1 LPARPARAPAL
12 TGEVCFASLV
22 VVAVAC
28 GALVAALLDR
38 RIDPTLHVSTDIIG
52 YATFHAFNPS
62 VYEEKYLLVVLVFPL
77 VSLATFFLTLRL
89 WRWRQLPLP
98 AFARGAR
105 RPVAAPDA
113 APGGSQSPTD
123 TLVMPLVRSLGVG
136 ATLGLVL
143 AIAHNDGG
151 AGAWRDVIVI
161 AGAYTL
167 VVWAASALLAR
178 GQVDSARGLHLR
190 VQMGRLNAAGA
201 ACALL
206 GLTVASQATQVT
218 VMSDGT
224 VHHYAWLPVW
234 LGALVVVAAV
244 CVVAITLLRAGSD
257 AAAVARIERR
267 VIFLVT
273 LPLALFLALA
283 AAPGALPTFL
293 SFEDGQA
300 LTTLRLVQSG
310 AFPWRDWI
318 STHGILEDA
327 FASLLT
333 TSAVQDSA
341 WGAAAGKALLVDPL
355 CLLSYY
361 FLAYRVI
368 GRRWL
373 LAPVAALLFFRYGTS
388 LTFVRFIFWPLLLV
402 LLWFVLERKSRWLAA
417 TLGGALVIQAV
428 ISPETA
434 YCLPAVGLAILAADV
449 YATGRRRSA
458 LRLTAFTT
466 TVWTALGA
474 VLVGV
479 VLIVLL
485 IGQRALPAFINY
497 YTSFVPGHSLSGG
510 APHDPLG
517 ALDVEE
523 ILLPILAVLA
533 AMALL
538 AAKLWLRLRLT
549 TLNWMLV
556 AAAILEGLYYPKF
569 LDRADE
575 PHIWEVFATAVP
587 LFIILVASLVEVARR
602 VPQRPNPGGAMRRP
616 RPAAVALV
624 AVLAAFVVVT
634 GGRAV
639 AAAPDNYRV
648 TVASEPAIASV
659 GYGSPYALDPPSMAS
674 DVGIL
679 LHAYLPSG
687 GHVFDFTN
695 EPGLLYYVLDF
706 HPSTAY
712 YNVSI
717 AIRDI
722 IQQDVIAQLR
732 ADQPVFVVYSQIE
745 TGLPKWGDVPN
756 MVRHY
761 DVSRYLL
768 AHYRPFADV
777 DGQTIYVIDTAHLP
791 DPASLK
797 LPLSQ
802 PLVVTDLPFRGFDCD
817 WGYSPNFLSVS
828 PASVSPVPP
837 QPGASASSATV
848 TRENQN
854 SILLIPPA
862 GHRWSDYQWIEVNAA
877 SSFTTSTMTLADQPN
892 SAGERRAITFAT
904 SPTSPSAYRFPIGAC
919 SQWRGYGSAPLH
931 LSMTTHQDIRGIRL
945 LP

>member
-1 LPARPARAPAL
+1 MAL
-12 TGEVCFASLV
+12 AG
-22 VVAVAC
+22 
-28 GALVAALLDR
+28 GAGVAALLAL

-62 VYEEKYLLVVLVFPL
+62 VYEQKYLLAVLVFPL
-77 VSLATFFLTLRL
+77 VSLATFFLTLRA
-89 WRWRQLPLP
+89 WRRRALPLP
-98 AFARGAR
+98 SFATGGS
-105 RPVAAPDA
+105 RPVTAPDT
-113 APGGSQSPTD
+113 SPSPNHTP
-123 TLVMPLVRSLGVG
+123 VMALGVG
-136 ATLGLVL
+136 ATFGLIL
-143 AIAHNDGG
+143 AIAQHDGG

-161 AGAYTL
+161 AGAYTGAI
-167 VVWAASALLAR
+167 WAASALLVR
-178 GQVDSARGLHLR
+178 RQVDTAREAKVR
-190 VQMGRLNAAGA
+190 VLMGRLNAAGA

-206 GLTVASQATQVT
+206 GLTIAAQATQVT

-224 VHHYAWLPVW
+224 VHRYVWLPAW
-234 LGALVVVAAV
+234 LGALMTIAAV
-244 CVVAITLLRAGSD
+244 GVVAITLFRAGSD

-273 LPLALFLALA
+273 LPVALFLALA
-283 AAPGALPTFL
+283 TLRGALPTFL

-318 STHGILEDA
+318 SAHGILEDA
-327 FASLLT
+327 FASVLT

-355 CLLSYY
+355 CLLGYY

-373 LAPVAALLFFRYGTS
+373 LAPIAALLFFRYGTS
-388 LTFVRFIFWPLLLV
+388 LTFVRFIFWPLLLL
-402 LLWFVLERKSRWLAA
+402 LLWFVLERKSGWLAA
-417 TLGGALVIQAV
+417 ILGGALVLQAV

-434 YCLPAVGLAILAADV
+434 YCLPAIGLAILAADV
-449 YATGRRRSA
+449 YATGWRRGA
-458 LRLTAFTT
+458 WRLTSFTT

-474 VLVGV
+474 VVVG
-479 VLIVLL
+479 LVLL
-485 IGQRALPAFINY
+485 AVLLSQRALPAFINY
-497 YTSFVPGHSLSGG
+497 YTTFVPGHSLSGG
-510 APHDPLG
+510 SPHDPLS

-523 ILLPILAVLA
+523 ILLPILAMLA
-533 AMALL
+533 TVALL
-538 AAKLWLRLRLT
+538 AAKLWLRVRLT

-587 LFIILVASLVEVARR
+587 LFIILVASLVEVTPHRSRRPEDGSAR
-602 VPQRPNPGGAMRRP
+602 RRP
-616 RPAAVALV
+616 RPAALAVV
-624 AVLAAFVVVT
+624 AVLAAFVVFT
-634 GGRAV
+634 AGRAV
-639 AAAPDNYRV
+639 AVAPDNYRV
-648 TVASEPAIASV
+648 TVASEPATASV
-659 GYGSPYALDPPSMAS
+659 GYASPYALDPPSMAS
-674 DVGIL
+674 DIGIL

-717 AIRDI
+717 ALRDI
-722 IQQDVIAQLR
+722 TQQDVIGQLR
-732 ADQPVFVVYSQIE
+732 ADQPLFVVYAQIE

-777 DGQTIYVIDTAHLP
+777 DGQTIYVNDAAHLP

-797 LPLSQ
+797 LPLSL
-802 PLVVTDLPFRGFDCD
+802 PLVMTDLPFRGYDCD

-837 QPGASASSATV
+837 APGTAATTATI
-848 TRENQN
+848 TRESQV
-854 SILLIPPA
+854 SIRLIPPA
-862 GHRWSDYQWIEVNAA
+862 GHQWSDFQWIEVDAP

-904 SPTSPSAYRFPIGAC
+904 SPSSPSVYRFPIGAC

-931 LSMTTHQDIRGIRL
+931 LSMTATQDIAAIRL